1 MAFEWTHIYIILTL
15 HLSTIKIECPM
26 PEKNPYQ
33 ASDNNLTEGRKRPG
47 VELAVT
53 GIKSLPA
60 ISGLDWIKDAFK
72 LFKMNPLI
80 WIILVVLWL
89 VLNIVVQFVPIVGG
103 LAMALLYAVFMAGF
117 MIGCA
122 ALERGERLE
131 IGHLFAGFKSN
142 NTGALIGLGAINL
155 LLIILLSVIGSVL
168 LMFSEADL
176 AAFTNPES
184 INQVA
189 DLSSRV
195 LTAVYVVLLLLIP
208 VIMMFWFAP
217 VLISL
222 GGVPLIESLKM
233 SFLGCF
239 KNTLPFLIF
248 SIAMLILAIIA
259 SIPFFLGW
267 LVLMPMGMAAFYT
280 AYRAIYTD

>member
-1 MAFEWTHIYIILTL
+1 MAFEWTHIYIILKFQ
-15 HLSTIKIECPM
+15 LSTIKIECTM
-26 PEKNPYQ
+26 TEKNPYQ
-33 ASDNNLTEGRKRPG
+33 ASDNNLTEDRKSPD

-72 LFKMNPLI
+72 LFKINPLI
-80 WIILVVLWL
+80 WVILVVLWF

-103 LAMALLYAVFMAGF
+103 LAMSLLYAVFMAGF

-122 ALERGERLE
+122 ALERGESLE

-142 NTGALIGLGAINL
+142 TGALIALGAINL
-155 LLIILLSVIGSVL
+155 LVIILLSVIGSVL
-168 LMFSEADL
+168 FLIGEADL
-176 AAFTNPES
+176 AADFS
-184 INQVA
+184 SVV
-189 DLSSRV
+189 LS
-195 LTAVYVVLLLLIP
+195 AVYVVLFLLIP

-217 VLISL
+217 ALISL
-222 GGVPLIESLKM
+222 GGVPLVESLKM

-239 KNTLPFLIF
+239 KNTVPFLIF
-248 SIAMLILAIIA
+248 SIAMLISAIIA

-267 LVLMPMGMAAFYT
+267 LVLMPIGMAAFYT